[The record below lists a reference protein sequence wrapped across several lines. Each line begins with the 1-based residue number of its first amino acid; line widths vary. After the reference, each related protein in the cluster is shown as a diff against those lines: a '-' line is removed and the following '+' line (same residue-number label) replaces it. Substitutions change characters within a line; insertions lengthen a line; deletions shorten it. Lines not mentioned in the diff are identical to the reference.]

1 MTKITKKNYKGG
13 STNIKYEGFC
23 DNHPTQCLEILKS
36 CGGNRRKGL
45 RRYKKARLNSYLS
58 RLRKTRKNI
67 MYGGN
72 GFQMYPSYCD
82 GKENISQ
89 CGISSQDSCS
99 AGGKK
104 SKKNIRRKK
113 NLSKKNIKINNKN
126 LMGNKIKKT
135 IRRRKSGGGGNAFNF
150 RMGWISRTRKK
161 KKKVQEQ
168 PVPPVVKKPEVVA
181 ETSEIVN
188 LEEKRNAF
196 IKLSSS
202 SDGVY
207 LRDDQDVIITRRKEQ
222 NLTLESIIQCEFLIY
237 KGNDNTKAL
246 NSILGKTVEY
256 KDAVEYKDVV
266 VWYESLQTDVVT
278 GEAPEENEYI
288 EIVKRDDDYYAKL
301 TDKGKQKF
309 RYVHKEVE
317 LKDIIHIDEDG
328 TQIKSLVEENEKD
341 KKEIRKF
348 EQRQKK
354 DGNYSD
360 SGFRKID

>member
-72 GFQMYPSYCD
+72 SFQMYPSYCD

-89 CGISSQDSCS
+89 CGITSQDSCS

-126 LMGNKIKKT
+126 LMGNKIKKN
-135 IRRRKSGGGGNAFNF
+135 IRRRKSGGG
-150 RMGWISRTRKK
+150 KEEEK
-161 KKKVQEQ
+161 
-168 PVPPVVKKPEVVA
+168 
-181 ETSEIVN
+181 
-188 LEEKRNAF
+188 EEKRNAF

-207 LRDDQDVIITRRKEQ
+207 LRDDQDVIITRRREQ

-246 NSILGKTVEY
+246 NSILGKTVES
-256 KDAVEYKDVV
+256 KDAVEYKDMFPAP
-266 VWYESLQTDVVT
+266 D
-278 GEAPEENEYI
+278 APEENEYI
-288 EIVKRDDDYYAKL
+288 EIVKRDGDDEDDEYYYAKL

-309 RYVHKEVE
+309 RDVHKEVE
-317 LKDIIHIDEDG
+317 LEDVIDEDEDG
-328 TQIKSLVEENEKD
+328 TQIKSLVKQNKKD
-341 KKEIRKF
+341 KREIEEY
-348 EQRQKK
+348 EQGQKK
-354 DGNYSD
+354 AESYSD
-360 SGFRKID
+360 SGFRNFDD